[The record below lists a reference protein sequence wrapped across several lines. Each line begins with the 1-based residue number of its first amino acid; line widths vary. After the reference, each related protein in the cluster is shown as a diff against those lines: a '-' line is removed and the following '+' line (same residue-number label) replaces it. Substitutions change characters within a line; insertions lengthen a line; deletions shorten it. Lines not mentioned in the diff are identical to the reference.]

1 MFPDVLT
8 PPDQNLASV
17 LKRLRQERGLT
28 QEGLAFRAHVTIS
41 ALSRIERGLSNPV
54 WTTLARL
61 ADALEIPPAQLIA
74 TAEEVAEPSHD
85 LPASSQ
91 SPSGADTQAGPIP

>member
-8 PPDQNLASV
+8 PPDQTLAAI

-28 QEGLAFRAHVTIS
+28 QEGLAFKAHVTIS

-54 WTTLARL
+54 WTTLVRL
-61 ADALEIPPAQLIA
+61 AEALDISPAVLIA
-74 TAEEVAEPSHD
+74 MAEEVRKQPPGEE
-85 LPASSQ
+85 Q
-91 SPSGADTQAGPIP
+91 